1 MKWILRIIFCLSLI
15 LILIFLLYCNNLSLA
30 NEKTIAYY
38 KELKTALKDHGYEPS
53 LLVISTKRFTFHNN
67 IQVKYSGAASK
78 SRHLSGDAIDFLVMD
93 VNDDGKRNSKDV
105 DIVTEILEKEI
116 IKDKGGI
123 GTYKNERSFIN
134 RQMIHID
141 CRDKKG
147 RWSR

>member
-93 VNDDGKRNSKDV
+93 VNDDGKRN
-105 DIVTEILEKEI
+105 
-116 IKDKGGI
+116 
-123 GTYKNERSFIN
+123 
-134 RQMIHID
+134 
-141 CRDKKG
+141 
-147 RWSR
+147 